1 MSTKNIDKLI
11 ETIGKLSVEEV
22 TALENALGKFKE
34 SIAKVELSTLDVGEV
49 FKIGQHDFIV
59 LEQDEELGHTFVIS
73 KGFMAKNKVFDN
85 NTRDYNKS
93 SIKKLIERDIQ
104 PIIENEVGA
113 ENIVEHEIDLTSVDM
128 QNEFGT
134 CKCKVRLITFDEAR
148 KYNDLIVDKDLPD
161 WWWTCTPWSTEERGW
176 SRSLAVVCPS
186 GYIDYGGCGS
196 DNIGVRPF
204 CILKSN
210 IFVSKGE

>member
-1 MSTKNIDKLI
+1 MSTKNIDKFI
-11 ETIGKLSVEEV
+11 EIIGKLSVEEV
-22 TALENALGKFKE
+22 TALENSLGKFKE

-49 FKIGQHDFIV
+49 FKIGEHDFIV

-73 KGFMAKNKVFDN
+73 KGFMAENKVFDN
-85 NTRDYNKS
+85 NTIDYNKS

-134 CKCKVRLITFDEAR
+134 CKCKVRLITFDEVR
-148 KYNDLIVDKDLPD
+148 EHNDLLADKDLSD

-176 SRSLAVVCPS
+176 SRSLAVVSP
-186 GYIDYGGCGS
+186 GGVIRSRRCY
-196 DNIGVRPF
+196 DNYGVRPF